1 MSFFAND
8 LSCFLRDITFYDL
21 LKKRLRLS
29 QTARVLKLT
38 RRKQNYFSWVIAASV
53 KSLLKFLAHIL
64 ITIMQQG
71 ERTTLAQFFNELS
84 MRSM

>member
-8 LSCFLRDITFYDL
+8 LSCFLRDITSYDFF
-21 LKKRLRLS
+21 KKILRLS
-29 QTARVLKLT
+29 QTVRVLKLT

-53 KSLLKFLAHIL
+53 KSLLKFLAYIL

-71 ERTTLAQFFNELS
+71 EKKTSSQFINKLS